1 MAALIPLL
9 LVGAVGL
16 IAASVYDSPSGRDG
30 PSGGYDIGLG
40 SRRARTPVVPRHL
53 RLVKPSDFTNELQS
67 GLNGGTQTAG
77 SVSGSVQASAPAA
90 VSTVQAS
97 VDPVAAAQSTTTA
110 TSG

>member
-30 PSGGYDIGLG
+30 PSGPSGGYDPGLG
-40 SRRARTPVVPRHL
+40 SRRTPVVPRHL
-53 RLVKPSDFTNELQS
+53 RLVKPSDFTNDLQS
-67 GLNGGTQTAG
+67 GLNGGVATGAG
-77 SVSGSVQASAPAA
+77 SVAPGSAVQAPEVQSSVEPAP
-90 VSTVQAS
+90 T
-97 VDPVAAAQSTTTA
+97 AQSTSPA